1 VIAVRERGHLVPLPL
16 ARRSERPPQGMG
28 NRRILEDGSARDYAE
43 QAVEY
48 VQSVLRAEGL
58 RLAGVAIDAPS
69 DYCASSLACRKAEVA
84 LGDAG
89 MSYFK
94 TPTAA
99 QFAEIVAIAR
109 RHLRDGGPE
118 NRLPHANKLWMLAG
132 FELFRAFGS
141 IADCR
146 EVYPQA
152 IVRALRVADR
162 HKTDR
167 DAWCD
172 QLRAAAKYTGWPVG
186 ADVRSAIREVAWGS
200 NHDRVDAYLAAWV
213 ASLPDGE
220 LEAFGLPPDDAIW
233 NPKVPRSRRPAPRE

>member
-1 VIAVRERGHLVPLPL
+1 
-16 ARRSERPPQGMG
+16 MG
-28 NRRILEDGSARDYAE
+28 NRRILEDGFARDYAGE
-43 QAVEY
+43 AVAY

-69 DYCASSLACRKAEVA
+69 DYCASSLVCRRAEVA

-99 QFAEIVAIAR
+99 QFAEIIEIAR
-109 RHLRDGGPE
+109 RHLRHGGPE

-141 IADCR
+141 IANCR

-152 IVRALRVADR
+152 IVRALKVADR

-167 DAWCD
+167 DGWCD
-172 QLRAAAKYTGWPVG
+172 QLKAAAKYTRWPVG
-186 ADVRSAIREVAWGS
+186 PNVRSAVREVCLGS

-213 ASLPDGE
+213 ASLPESE
-220 LEAFGLPPDDAIW
+220 LKTFGLPPDDVIW
-233 NPKVPRSRRPAPRE
+233 NPKVPNSR